1 MIIKRLDEIKRNF
14 TEKYNIIRTQEPLQ
28 GIIYSLLDVQNFMV
42 ETKNIFKL
50 QQEKITDLQAK
61 VKALEQKDSYYPTK
75 EELHKMPLYEGS
87 D

>member
-42 ETKNIFKL
+42 ETKNIFKS
-50 QQEKITDLQAK
+50 QQAQIADLTK
-61 VKALEQKDSYYPTK
+61 RIKALEQ
-75 EELHKMPLYEGS
+75 EGS
-87 D
+87 YFKRAENIKEVRRLR